1 MAIETRSQIELEF
14 QHAGEILTT
23 AEVARELRVSKAHI
37 HNLIN
42 GKVHGAIPL
51 PSITL
56 GRRRLIRR
64 ASLNQWLRANEHTHL
79 RMISGDAM
87 IRIEPGF
94 IAADARKD

>member
-1 MAIETRSQIELEF
+1 MPNDATSRGELDF
-14 QHAGEILTT
+14 RRAADILTA

-42 GKVHGAIPL
+42 GKVHGALPL

-64 ASLNQWLRANEHTHL
+64 SSLNQWLRANEHTL
-79 RMISGDAM
+79 G
-87 IRIEPGF
+87 
-94 IAADARKD
+94 